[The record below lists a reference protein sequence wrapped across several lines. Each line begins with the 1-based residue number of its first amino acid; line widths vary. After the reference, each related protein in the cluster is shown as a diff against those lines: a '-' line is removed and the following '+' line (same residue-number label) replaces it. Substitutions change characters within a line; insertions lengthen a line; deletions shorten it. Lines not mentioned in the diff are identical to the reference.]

1 MQPTAQGSVHLQNV
15 EVAAASPRAAVLA
28 SSVHSINAEV
38 L

>member
-1 MQPTAQGSVHLQNV
+1 MQPTAQGAVHLQNV
-15 EVAAASPRAAVLA
+15 EVAAASPRAAVLT